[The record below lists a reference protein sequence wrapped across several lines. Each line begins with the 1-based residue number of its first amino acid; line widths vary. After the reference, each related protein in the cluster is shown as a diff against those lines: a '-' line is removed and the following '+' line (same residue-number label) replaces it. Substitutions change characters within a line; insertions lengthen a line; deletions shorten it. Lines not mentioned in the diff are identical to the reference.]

1 MNDQLLKCFA
11 DLFLAS
17 IKRSIEL
24 ELERRKVK

>member
-1 MNDQLLKCFA
+1 MTPAFLKSYA

-24 ELERRKVK
+24 ELEKMKEK